1 MMISFSSGR
10 SRNIPLNNLIISKA
24 GCLNKILSFMRVLD
38 IYLQASWIVRT
49 MIGKNIFGVLIIIV

>member
-1 MMISFSSGR
+1 MMISFSSGG

-38 IYLQASWIVRT
+38 IYLQAS
-49 MIGKNIFGVLIIIV
+49 